1 MFESARGLSTTY
13 SHDYLMLIVVFLLI
27 VALSFAINHLLAGST
42 GRGYRLFVAPRV
54 VVHELSHA
62 ITCLITGAKVTS
74 ISMFKKEGG
83 EVKHGYPKIPVLG
96 QILISLS
103 PFIVG
108 SILIFILARALG
120 IANSELP
127 QVSLNPASIILWAK
141 ETFSALN
148 LREFKTWLILYLSI
162 SIAVTM
168 TPSIKDIRN
177 ILFSL
182 AVLLLTIFLIYKYTS
197 IRISLAF
204 LLQPSLFVILNTIL
218 ILLIFGLILSII
230 VSVVV
235 SLFKS

>member
-42 GRGYRLFVAPRV
+42 GRGYRLFVAPGV

>member
-1 MFESARGLSTTY
+1 MFESARGLSTTL
-13 SHDYLMLIVVFLLI
+13 SHDYLMLTVAFLLI
-27 VALSFAINHLLAGST
+27 VALSFAINHLMAGST
-42 GRGYRLFVAPRV
+42 GRGYRLFVAPGV

-62 ITCLITGAKVTS
+62 FTCLLTGAKVTN

-108 SILIFILARALG
+108 SILIFLLARALG
-120 IANSELP
+120 ITNSELP

-141 ETFSALN
+141 GTFSVLN
-148 LREFKTWLILYLSI
+148 LREFKTWLILYFSI

-168 TPSIKDIRN
+168 TPSLKDIRN

-182 AVLLLTIFLIYKYTS
+182 ALLLLIIFLIYKYTS
-197 IRISLAF
+197 IRVSLAF

-230 VSVVV
+230 VSVIA
-235 SLFKS
+235 SLFKT